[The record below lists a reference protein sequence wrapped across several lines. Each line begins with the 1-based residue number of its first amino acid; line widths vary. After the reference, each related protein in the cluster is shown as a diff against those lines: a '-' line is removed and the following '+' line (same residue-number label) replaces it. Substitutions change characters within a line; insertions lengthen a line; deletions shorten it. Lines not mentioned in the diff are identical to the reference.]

1 MGKKVG
7 LFVLIVVFV
16 VALMALTLFLFLSPF
31 RHLGGDTDYREAR
44 KTIVS
49 QFEKNRDAFDD
60 VAEQAIRQGS
70 ADGLSVKRVDT
81 VHLTERNGHTVVTF
95 LIGSQG
101 LMTGG
106 QNWGLYYSKE
116 DVPVNLW
123 EDTLLS
129 AQDPHCY
136 YWQSEDQRHFYAT
149 EKIADHWY
157 VYYEDYDGNRHGLS
171 WAK

>member
-1 MGKKVG
+1 MKKKVG
-7 LFVLIVVFV
+7 MSLLIVFFV
-16 VALMALTLFLFLSPF
+16 VALIALPLFLFLSPF

-44 KTIVS
+44 ETIIS
-49 QFEKNRDAFDD
+49 QFEKNRDAFND

-70 ADGLSVKRVDT
+70 ATDLSVRKVDT
-81 VHLTERNGHTVVTF
+81 VYLTERNGHTVVTF

-106 QNWGLYYSKE
+106 QSWGLYFSKE
-116 DVPVNLW
+116 DEPVNLW
-123 EDTLLS
+123 EDTLVS
-129 AQDPHCY
+129 AQDPQCY
-136 YWQSEDQRHFYAT
+136 YWQSEDGRHFYAT

-171 WAK
+171 WAE